1 MLGYHVATVKTLVRP
16 HVEYCVKFWLPLY
29 KKDVVVVDKVL
40 KKFTKMFPV
49 WRVIII
55 SKDRIG

>member
-49 WRVIII
+49 MEGYNY
-55 SKDRIG
+55 K